1 MHFYSLEIDKLLK
14 IQNFKMKGC
23 NEVWVF
29 YLTILWKIY
38 FCNLCCVTYSSFNM
52 ILQVINLKIILKSN
66 SEISNKHY
74 ILQRLW
80 KLIYDI
86 ILSHK

>member
-1 MHFYSLEIDKLLK
+1 
-14 IQNFKMKGC
+14 
-23 NEVWVF
+23 
-29 YLTILWKIY
+29 
-38 FCNLCCVTYSSFNM
+38 M